1 MKLDARVLALASAL
15 AAGGCAAPP
24 ETTIPHTEEVHY
36 TSQAEHERVSPRIT
50 PINVADDG
58 TGVYEVGPVGF
69 TQRVQLV
76 DRSRWNGDRYDGDKD
91 VKNTVEFH
99 EAQGTPLY
107 TVQAQSLASTPESA
121 IEALVTS
128 VSEHAHVD
136 ARTAMNNTTDLNTGS
151 YSKEFEEYASVIS
164 SAQGIDVGK
173 VTVIPVMFED
183 AVVAYLAKGA
193 EITVY
198 GGQE

>member
-24 ETTIPHTEEVHY
+24 ETTIPHTEEAHY

-69 TQRVQLV
+69 TQRSQFVEQMQLNENGY
-76 DRSRWNGDRYDGDKD
+76 DRDKD
-91 VKNTVEFH
+91 TKNTIKLQ
-99 EAQGTPLY
+99 EARGTPLY
-107 TVQAQSLASTPESA
+107 TVQASMPGSTPESA
-121 IEALVTS
+121 IEALIATVSDVKHYTGQNWTRATS
-128 VSEHAHVD
+128 
-136 ARTAMNNTTDLNTGS
+136 DLDTGS
-151 YSKEFEEYASVIS
+151 HSTANRRSFDTIS
-164 SAQGIDVGK
+164 WAGGVDLGE
-173 VTVIPVMFED
+173 VTVHRITYNGEHFGF
-183 AVVAYLAKGA
+183 LAKGA